1 MDLFISFCHLSLTDR
16 PNWITSFFNYN
27 FNIWLEIRDRRHIG
41 HFVLSYLMHVK
52 QSSRVSIPFTSNL
65 CRKNTVFYSSPP
77 SAAYMRQWTKLPFTK
92 MHLKR
97 SSAKWWA
104 FCPGKVSQNLLHQTQ
119 CRHKSKSHLYSSIY
133 YILNFT
139 YVRICIRENF
149 HTRWLWKPLT
159 WGVTYVYTYTR
170 HV

>member
-16 PNWITSFFNYN
+16 PNWITSFFKYN
-27 FNIWLEIRDRRHIG
+27 FNIWLEIRDRRHFG
-41 HFVLSYLMHVK
+41 HFVLSYLMHVR
-52 QSSRVSIPFTSNL
+52 QSSIPFTSNL

-77 SAAYMRQWTKLPFTK
+77 SAAYMRQWTKLSFTK
-92 MHLKR
+92 MHLNR
-97 SSAKWWA
+97 SSAKWWHFVQERWVKISYIKRSVA
-104 FCPGKVSQNLLHQTQ
+104 T
-119 CRHKSKSHLYSSIY
+119 KSKSYLCSSKCY
-133 YILNFT
+133 LPNFT

-159 WGVTYVYTYTR
+159 WEVTYVYIYTR